1 MNSMLKILAIAVP
14 LTASLGL
21 PVHAS
26 VTEEVRNLNFNVF
39 LDDREIGFQRFTVT
53 PTAEGTRIDTEAR
66 FEVKFL
72 RITAFAYDHRNTELW
87 RDGCL
92 QAITARTDSNGKQ
105 QVVNGRDRGSAFV
118 VATAE
123 GEQRLGDCVA
133 SFAYWD
139 RNLLLQRQRL
149 LNSQTG
155 EYTPVRID
163 RLGQGQVRIA
173 EREVTVQRY
182 AIRGQGIDISLAYTV
197 DGGEWVS
204 LDSKLESGRTLR
216 YRRSPVELTALN

>member
-1 MNSMLKILAIAVP
+1 MNSMLKILAVSVP
-14 LTASLGL
+14 LTVSLGL

-53 PTAEGTRIDTEAR
+53 PTTEGTRIDTEAR

-92 QAITARTDSNGKQ
+92 QAIAARTDSNGKQ
-105 QVVNGRDRGSAFV
+105 QVVNGQDVGSAFV

-139 RNLLLQRQRL
+139 RNLLIQRQRL

-163 RLGQGQVRIA
+163 RIGQGQLRIA
-173 EREVTVQRY
+173 ERDVTVQRY

-197 DGGEWVS
+197 DSGEWVS

-216 YRRSPVELTALN
+216 YRRNPAELRAPN